1 MNRPVTDRT
10 GHRERVRNR
19 LLASDGDG
27 LADHELIE
35 YLLATAQPRVDT
47 KDTAKRLIERFGSLP
62 DLLAADVQSI
72 LKVEG
77 AGEATAAAI
86 KIVRAVMTR
95 TLKAQVMDRPVL
107 SNWQALLDYLRV
119 RMAHDAVEKVRVL
132 HLNTRNILIADDE
145 MSRGTI
151 DEAPVHLREVI
162 RRAIDFGSAAVILVH
177 NHPSGDPTPS
187 KADIDLTRA
196 IAAAGKPLN
205 IAVHDHLIIGRNGH
219 VSLRAQ
225 GMI

>member
-72 LKVEG
+72 LKVDG

-119 RMAHDAVEKVRVL
+119 RMAHDAVEQVRVL
-132 HLNTRNILIADDE
+132 HLNTRNILIADDA

-162 RRAIDFGSAAVILVH
+162 RRAIDFGSAAIILVH

-205 IAVHDHLIIGRNGH
+205 IAVHDHLIMGRNGH